1 MDIKSYIENGVIE
14 SYVLGMAEAQEA
26 AELEQL
32 SRQYPEIR
40 KAIDEFEAALEQSA
54 LSAAIAPPAHVKQQL
69 FAALAD
75 EFAEES
81 GKVVSMSRPF
91 AWTRYVAAASVF
103 LLVASAALNI
113 YFYQQFRSTSTAYQA
128 LLLEKSS
135 LLTENQ
141 NTQTKV
147 LDLYQSMQMMSDP
160 GVIKISMPG
169 IKGKENSLA
178 TVFWD
183 NKSKDVY
190 LLTNKLPGAAAD
202 KQYQLWAIV
211 DGKPV
216 DAGVIGACAGLCKM
230 KNIPNASLFAITLEK
245 KGGSPTPTLDQMYV
259 AGKVG

>member
-1 MDIKSYIENGVIE
+1 MNIKAYIESGVIE
-14 SYVLGMAEAQEA
+14 SYVLGMAESQEA

-40 KAIDEFEAALEQSA
+40 KAIDGFEAALEQSA
-54 LSAAIAPPAHVKQQL
+54 MAAAVAPPAHVKQRL
-69 FAALAD
+69 FAELAD
-75 EFAEES
+75 EFVAEP
-81 GKVVSMSRPF
+81 GKLVSMPRTF
-91 AWTRYVAAASVF
+91 AWARYVAAASVI

-113 YFYQQFRSTSTAYQA
+113 YFYQQFRYASTAYQA
-128 LLLEKSS
+128 LVLEKST
-135 LLTENQ
+135 LLAENQ

-160 GVIKISMPG
+160 AVTKVSMPG

-190 LLTNKLPGAAAD
+190 LLANKLPEAAVD

-230 KNIPNASLFAITLEK
+230 KNIPKASLFAITLEK
-245 KGGSPTPTLDQMYV
+245 KGGSPTPSLDQMYV